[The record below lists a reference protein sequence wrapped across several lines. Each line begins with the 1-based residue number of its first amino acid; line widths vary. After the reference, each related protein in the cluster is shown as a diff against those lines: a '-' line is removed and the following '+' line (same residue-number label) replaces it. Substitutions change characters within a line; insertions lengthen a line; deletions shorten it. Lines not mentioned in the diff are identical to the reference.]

1 MVTPDRFFV
10 RGDHFKEEDERDWLI
25 DARYDMRIDGKV
37 HDPDRFDTYALRVP
51 VTRML
56 AQNHGLEIY
65 VNNACQPPCGRY
77 GVAIP
82 EEQP

>member
-1 MVTPDRFFV
+1 VNRFFV
-10 RGDHFKEEDERDWLI
+10 RGDHFYEDGERDWLI
-25 DARYDMRIDGKV
+25 HERYDIRIDGAIR
-37 HDPDRFDTYALRVP
+37 DPDRFDTYALRVP

-56 AQNHGLEIY
+56 ARHHGLEIY

-82 EEQP
+82 KAPP